1 MLTGTVYHRGS
12 CQSRNR
18 KGYRGSGSPSEIAR
32 KAYWNSSF
40 FGGSFND
47 LLVAG
52 FVNHPPVAS
61 SRDAITAAGAACTA
75 SIHSDVL
82 DNGSFDPD
90 SGDLLTLSLDPPGPF
105 ALGQHTISLIAT
117 DSHGASTTAS
127 SRLNVTDQTAP
138 VIRDLAADKAVI
150 DGRSGRHMELVTVS
164 YTAADNCGSATA
176 ELVVSGNDMD
186 ERDSRDGR
194 RGAFEIIDA
203 NHVLLSTDHQ
213 GRGDRVFTIAI
224 VASDPAGNRSTAST
238 TVRVA
243 SR

>member
-1 MLTGTVYHRGS
+1 
-12 CQSRNR
+12 
-18 KGYRGSGSPSEIAR
+18 
-32 KAYWNSSF
+32 
-40 FGGSFND
+40 
-47 LLVAG
+47 
-52 FVNHPPVAS
+52 
-61 SRDAITAAGAACTA
+61 
-75 SIHSDVL
+75 
-82 DNGSFDPD
+82 
-90 SGDLLTLSLDPPGPF
+90 
-105 ALGQHTISLIAT
+105 
-117 DSHGASTTAS
+117 TTAS

-203 NHVLLSTDHQ
+203 NHVLLSTDRQ
-213 GRGDRVFTIAI
+213 GRGDRVFTIAV

-238 TVRVA
+238 T
-243 SR
+243 